1 MANHAGAHMLND
13 VLCLLEEES
22 FFATLGPEKTEKFI
36 RRVADLG
43 FYQDCQSY
51 EILNGIG
58 PRLGIYV
65 METESDG
72 HRVVE
77 ASPIE
82 RVSSPEGATLVTIP
96 LIRRGASPSPS
107 REAW

>member
-43 FYQDCQSY
+43 FDQDCQSY

-58 PRLGIYV
+58 PRLGICI
-65 METESDG
+65 MCSC
-72 HRVVE
+72 
-77 ASPIE
+77 
-82 RVSSPEGATLVTIP
+82 
-96 LIRRGASPSPS
+96 RGDDLHNGVCPDC
-107 REAW
+107 R